1 MRRASTRPV
10 LVSSLLG
17 IVLAAGVAIVP
28 PAASPVAPAALRPL
42 LAAMDA
48 PAALAAGDLGLR
60 TATRYVVVPD
70 KGVIRAIVNV
80 TATNEKPDATVGGAT
95 TRYYYDGLNIGVQPE
110 ARNVRATQ
118 DGNRVRVDVSDR
130 DGYRLIAVL
139 FRSGLFFGQQA
150 TVRLQFDLP
159 AGKPRSNSDVRV
171 GPAFASFLAWSFG
184 DSGTIRIDVPK
195 AFDVDISGS
204 DVSRS
209 TTDNGTQVFRAKT
222 SNPLSWFA
230 WVNAR
235 NDSGLTRE
243 QLDLA
248 GGEVVL
254 VRAWPEDSRWRRRV
268 GRILR
273 EGIPELTRRIG
284 LPWPVDGSLSVLE
297 IHTPLLEGYAG
308 FYDPENDEITIS
320 EELDDATIVHEASH
334 AWFNQQLFT
343 ERWIT
348 EGLSE
353 TYAMA
358 VVDAIGGEASGRPAV
373 DQDASVAFPLN
384 DWPGPSP
391 IKDDEASAREQ
402 FGYDA
407 AFQVMTEIVESAGD
421 EGMQRVF
428 AAAANAT
435 TSYPGEAAPERA
447 TLPEND
453 WRRFLD
459 LTEQLGGATGVATL
473 LQTWA
478 LTDAEAA
485 LLPARA
491 EARQD
496 YVALASVADGWAAP
510 TGVRLAM
517 DGWRFEAADAG
528 IDAATAVVER
538 RDRVAALAAA
548 QDLEP
553 PTGAEAAYEAAAD
566 VNAIRAVEAEQA
578 SAEASLQTLATAT
591 TTVAAPRDWLTDL
604 GLSGK
609 TPDADLEEARDS
621 WEAGRYDE
629 AASLASFAA
638 ATIAVAPDAG
648 RGRALVFGGIA
659 GLVLIVLIA
668 GVVAWRRSR
677 RHAEPAAAAPA
688 GAAPVQTWTAWYAP
702 ADAPSDDSP
711 TVVWTPADGASPPVS
726 GGVLDAPAAEAALDP
741 DGDRPLE
748 PPPPPA

>member
-1 MRRASTRPV
+1 MRRAPTRPV

-17 IVLAAGVAIVP
+17 LVLAAGVAIVP
-28 PAASPVAPAALRPL
+28 PAAGPVAPAALRPW
-42 LAAMDA
+42 LAALDA
-48 PAALAAGDLGLR
+48 PAALAAGDLGIR

-70 KGVIRAIVNV
+70 KGIVRVVVNV
-80 TATNEKPDATVGGAT
+80 TATNEKPDTSVGGAT
-95 TRYYYDGLNIGVQPE
+95 TRYYYDGMNLGVQPE

-118 DGNRVRVDVSDR
+118 GGAPVRVDVSDR

-150 TVRLQFDLP
+150 KVRLAFDLP

-184 DSGTIRIDVPK
+184 DTGTIRIDVPK

-204 DVSRS
+204 ELSK
-209 TTDNGTQVFRAKT
+209 TTTAKGTQVFRAET
-222 SNPLSWFA
+222 SNPISWFA

-235 NDSGLTRE
+235 NDAGLTRE
-243 QLDLA
+243 QLQLA

-268 GRILR
+268 GRILG

-284 LPWPVDGSLSVLE
+284 LPLPVDGSLSVLE

-308 FYDPENDEITIS
+308 FYDPKTDEITIS
-320 EELDDATIVHEASH
+320 EDLDDATIVHEASH
-334 AWFNQQLFT
+334 AWFNQHLFT

-348 EGLSE
+348 EGLAE
-353 TYAMA
+353 TYAVE
-358 VVDAIGGEASGRPAV
+358 VVDAIGENASGRQPV
-373 DQDASVAFPLN
+373 DPDAAIAFPLN
-384 DWPGPSP
+384 EWPGPSP

-407 AFQVMTEIVESAGD
+407 AYQVMAGIVAAAGD

-428 AAAANAT
+428 AAADGGT
-435 TSYPGEAAPERA
+435 TAYPGEAAPEKT
-447 TLPEND
+447 TLTEND

-459 LTEQLGGATGVATL
+459 LTEQLGGVPGVANL

-478 LTDAEAA
+478 LTDDETA

-491 EARQD
+491 DARET
-496 YVALASVADGWAAP
+496 YVALAALAGGWAAP
-510 TGVRLAM
+510 AAVRLAM
-517 DGWRFEAADAG
+517 DGWRFDEAGAG
-528 IDAATAVVER
+528 IAAATGVVER
-538 RDRVAALAAA
+538 RDAVAELAAA

-553 PTGAEAAYEAAAD
+553 PDDLEARYEAAAD
-566 VNAIRAVEAEQA
+566 VAAIRDVGAEEA
-578 SAEASLQTLATAT
+578 SAEASLRTLAAAAT
-591 TTVAAPRDWLTDL
+591 TVTAPRDWLTEL

-609 TPDADLEEARDS
+609 SPDADLAQARDW

-648 RGRALVFGGIA
+648 RGRALVVGGIV
-659 GLVLIVLIA
+659 GLVLLVLVA
-668 GVVAWRRSR
+668 GIVAWRRSR
-677 RHAEPAAAAPA
+677 RPAPVAAEGP
-688 GAAPVQTWTAWYAP
+688 AAPVQTWTAWYAP
-702 ADAPSDDSP
+702 DSARADDSP
-711 TVVWTPADGASPPVS
+711 TVVWTPATAAMPPMAA
-726 GGVLDAPAAEAALDP
+726 GVDDAPTAELPLPDTDP
-741 DGDRPLE
+741 IDE
-748 PPPPPA
+748 PPPTA